1 MVPIPLFWPICYIH
15 DSHLTFIHPISLYRS
30 HLTFLTRLPSH
41 FSDSTPISLF
51 WLDQLCI
58 QLNHA
63 YLTFIPPIFL
73 LSLSSHFYK
82 STPIS
87 LLRLSSHFYHYH
99 LTLSIP
105 SHFYDLS
112 PPLPLLSLQ
121 SHFYELHLTLMTLI
135 SLLSQQSFYF
145 RTPISLLSLPSYL
158 KTPISLLSLLSLFYD
173 FNLTFMTP
181 VSTNISQCV
190 CTWKFCVQLYKGFM
204 LSHEYMEMCSI
215 PESPGVAS
223 IYRPNRKPPIR

>member
-1 MVPIPLFWPICYIH
+1 MRQRSKVQLFMYNFLTFMAPIPLFWPH
-15 DSHLTFIHPISLYRS
+15 VTFMTAISLLYIPS
-30 HLTFLTRLPSH
+30 HFYHSHFTFLTRLPSTSQIQLPSH
-41 FSDSTPISLF
+41 FSDLTLS
-51 WLDQLCI
+51 

-63 YLTFIPPIFL
+63 YITFIPSIFL

-121 SHFYELHLTLMTLI
+121 SHFYELHLT
-135 SLLSQQSFYF
+135 
-145 RTPISLLSLPSYL
+145 
-158 KTPISLLSLLSLFYD
+158 
-173 FNLTFMTP
+173 
-181 VSTNISQCV
+181 
-190 CTWKFCVQLYKGFM
+190 
-204 LSHEYMEMCSI
+204 
-215 PESPGVAS
+215 
-223 IYRPNRKPPIR
+223 

>member
-1 MVPIPLFWPICYIH
+1 MAPIPLFWPICYIH
-15 DSHLTFIHPISLYRS
+15 DSHLTFIHPISIYHS
-30 HLTFLTRLPSH
+30 HLTSPIQLPSH
-41 FSDSTPISLF
+41 FSDLTL
-51 WLDQLCI
+51 I

-73 LSLSSHFYK
+73 LSLSSYFYK

-158 KTPISLLSLLSLFYD
+158 KTPISLLSLSSLFHD
-173 FNLTFMTP
+173 FHLTFMTP

-190 CTWKFCVQLYKGFM
+190 GTWKFCVQLYRGFM

-215 PESPGVAS
+215 PESTGVAS